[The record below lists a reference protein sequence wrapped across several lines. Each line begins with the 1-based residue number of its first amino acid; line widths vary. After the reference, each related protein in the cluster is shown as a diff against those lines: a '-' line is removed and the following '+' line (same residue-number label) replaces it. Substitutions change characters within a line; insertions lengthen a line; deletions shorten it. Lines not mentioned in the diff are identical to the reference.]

1 MKLRY
6 AEPDNQNATLCLLL
20 CWHPGPG
27 HHHLSLRL
35 APALPASFPTPVTVC
50 SLSAQPVPH
59 TAHRVILNVT
69 RACHSLVSRH
79 TFPENQPPYHS
90 RRDLSTGVT
99 STIMHLPPI
108 QATCSLR
115 CLKELLYMQTP
126 QPSNSITCL
135 YRTEPYTRIPQM
147 LCSRVFTAALLTAKS
162 TVSIRMDR

>member
-1 MKLRY
+1 MQSPITSK
-6 AEPDNQNATLCLLL
+6 PPLCLLL

-35 APALPASFPTPVTVC
+35 TPALPASFPTPRDGLQPLTPTRSPHSPQSDLKC
-50 SLSAQPVPH
+50 HQSLSFPGFPSHFSWKPASLPQSQGSLY
-59 TAHRVILNVT
+59 R
-69 RACHSLVSRH
+69 CHFYPNASPR
-79 TFPENQPPYHS
+79 
-90 RRDLSTGVT
+90 
-99 STIMHLPPI
+99 I

-135 YRTEPYTRIPQM
+135 YRTETYTRILQM